1 MYLFILPEKKLEKNN
16 FYNYHLNKKP
26 TTMKKFFLGLSVL
39 TVAGLTANA
48 QVKPTTTSVK
58 HKTSMAKP
66 AVFVLKS
73 QVDSFSYA
81 LGMNIANNL
90 QQQGIDDVNYA
101 AMQKAMKDVYKKD
114 SLLLDEKQA
123 NSTIQAKLKEN
134 QDKKAAKVK
143 AEGQAFLAA
152 NGKRPGVV
160 TLPSGL
166 QYEILK
172 KSDSVS
178 ASPTL
183 QDTVVTNYK
192 GTLIDG
198 TEFDNSYK
206 RGQPLT
212 LPVGGVIKGWTEAL
226 QLMHVGD
233 KWKIYIPSELGYGER
248 GAGQAIPGGATLI
261 FEMEL
266 LAIKPAVAK
275 TK

>member
-1 MYLFILPEKKLEKNN
+1 
-16 FYNYHLNKKP
+16 
-26 TTMKKFFLGLSVL
+26 MKKIFLGLSVL
-39 TVAGLTANA
+39 TVVALTTNA
-48 QVKPTTTSVK
+48 QVKPAITKSVK
-58 HKTSMAKP
+58 HKTAAAP
-66 AVFVLKS
+66 GAFALKTP
-73 QVDSFSYA
+73 VDSFSYA

-90 QQQGIDDVNYA
+90 KQQGIDVVSYA
-101 AMQKAMKDVYKKD
+101 AMQKAMQDIYKKNTP
-114 SLLLDEKQA
+114 LLTENQA
-123 NSTIQAKLKEN
+123 NMTIQEKLKEN
-134 QDKKAAKVK
+134 QAKKLAKVK
-143 AEGQAFLAA
+143 EEGAAFLAA

-160 TLPSGL
+160 TLPDGL
-166 QYEILK
+166 QYEVIK
-172 KSDSVS
+172 KSDSSS

-233 KWKIYIPSELGYGER
+233 KWKIYIPSELAYGDR
-248 GAGQAIPGGATLI
+248 GAGQTIPGGSTLV

-266 LAIKPAVAK
+266 LNVKPAVK
-275 TK
+275 K

>member
-1 MYLFILPEKKLEKNN
+1 
-16 FYNYHLNKKP
+16 
-26 TTMKKFFLGLSVL
+26 MKKFFLGLSVL
-39 TVAGLTANA
+39 TVASLTASA
-48 QVKPTTTSVK
+48 QVKPTTTKSIK
-58 HKTSMAKP
+58 PKTAAAP
-66 AVFVLKS
+66 GTFVLKTS
-73 QVDSFSYA
+73 VDSFSYA

-90 QQQGIDDVNYA
+90 KQQGIDVVSYA
-101 AMQKAMKDVYKKD
+101 AMQKAMQDIYKKNEP
-114 SLLLDEKQA
+114 LLTESQA
-123 NSTIQAKLKEN
+123 NSTIQEKLKEN
-134 QDKKAAKVK
+134 QAKKLSKVK
-143 AEGQAFLAA
+143 EEGEAFLAA
-152 NGKRPGVV
+152 NAKRPGVI
-160 TLPSGL
+160 TLPDGL
-166 QYEILK
+166 QYEVIK

-233 KWKIYIPSELGYGER
+233 KWKIYIPSELAYGDR
-248 GAGQAIPGGATLI
+248 GAGQAIPGGAALV

-266 LAIKPAVAK
+266 IGIKPAVK
-275 TK
+275 K

>member
-1 MYLFILPEKKLEKNN
+1 
-16 FYNYHLNKKP
+16 
-26 TTMKKFFLGLSVL
+26 MKKFFLGLSVL
-39 TVAGLTANA
+39 TVVALTTNA
-48 QVKPTTTSVK
+48 QVKPATKSVK
-58 HKTSMAKP
+58 PKASP
-66 AVFVLKS
+66 AAFVLKTP
-73 QVDSFSYA
+73 VDSFSYA

-90 QQQGIDDVNYA
+90 KQQGIDVVSYA
-101 AMQKAMKDVYKKD
+101 AMQKAMQDIYKKNTP
-114 SLLLDEKQA
+114 LLNENQA
-123 NSTIQAKLKEN
+123 NMTIQEKLKEN
-134 QDKKAAKVK
+134 QAKKLAKVK
-143 AEGQAFLAA
+143 EEGEAFLAA
-152 NGKRPGVV
+152 NAKRPGVI
-160 TLPSGL
+160 TLPDGL
-166 QYEILK
+166 QYEVIK

-248 GAGQAIPGGATLI
+248 GAGNAIPGGATLV

-266 LAIKPAVAK
+266 LGIKPAVK
-275 TK
+275 K